1 MSFGEGCGTGVTG
14 ALERVEPGLIE
25 NAGEKRF
32 ARDSEDGGLLERGCR
47 RGSSVGGHAAQK
59 TGRGGGGERA
69 RDPVKPGATGIVAE
83 VTGEMRQVLRVQCAK
98 VEGELPQRRLDVG
111 GEPSNGRILVCLR
124 KVKPIAARSSGI

>member
-1 MSFGEGCGTGVTG
+1 MTG

-32 ARDSEDGGLLERGCR
+32 ARDSEDGGLLQRGCR

-69 RDPVKPGATGIVAE
+69 RDPVNRARPGS
-83 VTGEMRQVLRVQCAK
+83 
-98 VEGELPQRRLDVG
+98 LPR
-111 GEPSNGRILVCLR
+111 
-124 KVKPIAARSSGI
+124 